1 MPPSENT
8 IEKINPEDQNMDA
21 AEAILEVLLSNPS
34 DFERKEAPS
43 GICKNFMCTF
53 NHEIIPMELAKADDN
68 GAYIQTGSPKRFYYV
83 TFENGWKCT
92 TARRENDEYYV
103 NERIGA
109 KYEKK
114 FVPASLIYH
123 LTRIYRQNKHNR
135 TFVQMFA
142 TARRAYS
149 KEPMPYYFMSYRWTD
164 GTETGEDKF
173 VVSRHG
179 NAKRPHAATYLRQNP
194 AAKKRAI
201 EMLEKDIPCANVYR
215 DLIKEAKVRLNE
227 SKFFPVCL

>member
-1 MPPSENT
+1 
-8 IEKINPEDQNMDA
+8 
-21 AEAILEVLLSNPS
+21 
-34 DFERKEAPS
+34 
-43 GICKNFMCTF
+43 
-53 NHEIIPMELAKADDN
+53 MELAKADDN

-135 TFVQMFA
+135 TFVQKFA

-149 KEPMPYYFMSYRWTD
+149 KEPMPYYFISYRWTD
-164 GTETGEDKF
+164 AF
-173 VVSRHG
+173 
-179 NAKRPHAATYLRQNP
+179 
-194 AAKKRAI
+194 
-201 EMLEKDIPCANVYR
+201 
-215 DLIKEAKVRLNE
+215 
-227 SKFFPVCL
+227 